1 MRFLII
7 SVFAVIFC
15 CLPSMA
21 QQTVFN
27 VPSAD
32 VTPEGAIFLQHD
44 HSSAA
49 GSLMRFGWVLIIPPW
64 E

>member
-32 VTPEGAIFLQHD
+32 VTPEGAIFLQHE
-44 HSSAA
+44 SQF
-49 GSLMRFGWVLIIPPW
+49 RGWKPDAFWLGTHYTAW

>member
-7 SVFAVIFC
+7 SVFAVIFF
-15 CLPSMA
+15 CLPSAA

-32 VTPEGAIFLQHD
+32 VTPEGAIFLQHE
-44 HSSAA
+44 SQFR
-49 GSLMRFGWVLIIPPW
+49 G
-64 E
+64 

>member
-7 SVFAVIFC
+7 SVFAVIFF
-15 CLPSMA
+15 CLPSAA

-32 VTPEGAIFLQHD
+32 VTPEGAIFF
-44 HSSAA
+44 AA
-49 GSLMRFGWVLIIPPW
+49 RIPVPRL
-64 E
+64 EA